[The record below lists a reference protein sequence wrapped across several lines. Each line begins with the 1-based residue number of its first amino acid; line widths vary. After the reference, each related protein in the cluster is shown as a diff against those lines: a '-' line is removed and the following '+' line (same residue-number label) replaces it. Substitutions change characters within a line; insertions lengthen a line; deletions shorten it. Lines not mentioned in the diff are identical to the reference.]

1 MVLGFRMII
10 VMLKLLL
17 LMLLNVGTRCN
28 SKVWKV
34 EKFAV
39 VILDVLDVLV
49 VLESANERGR
59 LEIDI
64 SRKDI

>member
-34 EKFAV
+34 EKFVV